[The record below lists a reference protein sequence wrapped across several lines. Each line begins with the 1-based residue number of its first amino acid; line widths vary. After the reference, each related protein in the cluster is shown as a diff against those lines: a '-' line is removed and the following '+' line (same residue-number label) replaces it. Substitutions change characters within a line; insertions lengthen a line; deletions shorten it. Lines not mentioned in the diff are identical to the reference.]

1 MYIWFYN
8 INQVSIYNDYRCKF
22 ESCSWHGVL
31 DTTLCDKVCQW
42 LETCRWFSPGTLV
55 SSSNKTDRHDIT
67 EIRMKVALT
76 TIANQWLA
84 LVILHQTSNYFVFIL
99 LYNQF
104 NMTWLKLI
112 WQCNICFSVPVED
125 PWLSLFPSFINN
137 FWSFMM

>member
-8 INQVSIYNDYRCKF
+8 INQVSIYIDYRCKF

-31 DTTLCDKVCQW
+31 DTALCDKVCQW
-42 LETCRWFSPGTLV
+42 LETCRWFSPGPLV

-99 LYNQF
+99 PIN
-104 NMTWLKLI
+104 LI
-112 WQCNICFSVPVED
+112 WHD
-125 PWLSLFPSFINN
+125 LSSFDSII
-137 FWSFMM
+137 FAFLPQLKIPDYLYFQVL